1 MARKIQDR
9 LNYNDVVLENTKMK
23 NKKKIKKKKRR
34 KRQIRIN

>member
-23 NKKKIKKKKRR
+23 NKKKNKEKKKK
-34 KRQIRIN
+34 KKTNKN

>member
-23 NKKKIKKKKRR
+23 NKKNKEEKDK
-34 KRQIRIN
+34 

>member
-23 NKKKIKKKKRR
+23 NKKKIKKKKEE
-34 KRQIRIN
+34 KDK